1 MHFCH
6 TGWLLHPAGEDFL
19 ASCSAVMEFKCHQQA
34 NEERLVFFDGFQVC
48 EMQKESFHKIHN
60 ISKNFKSE
68 TLVSEKIKSVFLFTD
83 LKLPKS
89 MHVSIS
95 RSYL

>member
-1 MHFCH
+1 MRR
-6 TGWLLHPAGEDFL
+6 GWF
-19 ASCSAVMEFKCHQQA
+19 
-34 NEERLVFFDGFQVC
+34 FFDGFQIC

-60 ISKNFKSE
+60 ISKNFKGE